1 LTGAADS
8 HDGPFRRTGP
18 PRAGGHRPDGQHARP
33 PAARAAGAG
42 TPLTAQEAQVARL
55 ARDGLSNSEISARVF
70 ISARTVQDHLHK
82 VFGKLGIS
90 SRSQLYRVLPAD
102 RGTTRH

>member
-1 LTGAADS
+1 
-8 HDGPFRRTGP
+8 
-18 PRAGGHRPDGQHARP
+18 
-33 PAARAAGAG
+33 
-42 TPLTAQEAQVARL
+42 
-55 ARDGLSNSEISARVF
+55 VF